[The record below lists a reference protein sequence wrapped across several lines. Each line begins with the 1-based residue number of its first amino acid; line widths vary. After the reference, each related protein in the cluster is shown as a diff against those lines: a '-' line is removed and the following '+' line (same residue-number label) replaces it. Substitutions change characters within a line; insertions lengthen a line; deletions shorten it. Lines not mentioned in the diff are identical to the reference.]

1 MISRVAKW
9 TPLAAFIA
17 LCGCTAVLMSACSSE
32 KQAAQQALDN
42 AAGAAYVA
50 LSPDADKYA
59 SEDVTALQKELEDLK
74 SSFDMKDY
82 AGVIATAPEV
92 RTAATQLS
100 LSVATK
106 KEADAEK
113 WLAEWTEAS
122 GALPK
127 VLASVHSRVDK
138 LSKSRHPPKNVNL
151 PTARA
156 DLADAESLWEKA
168 EGSYGAGKTA
178 AAVATTKEVMAKA
191 EAGAAAVN
199 MTLPE
204 APAK

>member
-1 MISRVAKW
+1 
-9 TPLAAFIA
+9 
-17 LCGCTAVLMSACSSE
+17 
-32 KQAAQQALDN
+32 LDN
-42 AAGAAYVA
+42 ATGAVNAA

-59 SEDVTALQKELEDLK
+59 PEDVSALQKQLGELK
-74 SSFDMKDY
+74 SSFDSKNY

-113 WLAEWTEAS
+113 WMAEWTEAS

-127 VLASVHSRVDK
+127 VLASVHSRVDE
-138 LSKSRHPPKNVNL
+138 LSKSKHPPKSVNL
-151 PTARA
+151 PTARS
-156 DLADAESLWEKA
+156 DLADAENLWEKA
-168 EGSYGAGKTA
+168 EVSYGAGKTA
-178 AAVATTKEVMAKA
+178 AAVATTREVMAKA
-191 EAGAAAVN
+191 EAGAAAVD

-204 APAK
+204 TPAK